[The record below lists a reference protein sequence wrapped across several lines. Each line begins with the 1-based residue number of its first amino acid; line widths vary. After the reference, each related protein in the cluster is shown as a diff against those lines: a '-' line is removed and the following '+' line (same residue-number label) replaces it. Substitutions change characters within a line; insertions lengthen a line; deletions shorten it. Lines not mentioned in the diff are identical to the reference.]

1 MHRPKLWTGNLRIPA
16 HLSPTTEAKKEVA
29 MDFAEA
35 EAIIDSWD
43 YRSLPDGEQII
54 EAIDKSKQ
62 ALRDCQDMGLNGED

>member
-1 MHRPKLWTGNLRIPA
+1 
-16 HLSPTTEAKKEVA
+16 